1 MVDAKRSDEWEAV
14 KSLKSLIQA
23 GLDLGVPEAI
33 RKAAQLQPFLHA
45 ITGNKAKE
53 SPGLAASVAGLVQ
66 SVKDDPQAMFQLA
79 KEVWSRG
86 GQKEKSSAAEA
97 VGKGLGFLVPHKAL
111 QAAKELASMAR
122 SGKEADLVGRSA
134 IEPLLEASPGLVD
147 RVKLLLQEN
156 EKLVR
161 YAAISGLVYFV
172 GRKRKY
178 AALGAEV
185 LLLLAEEHEK
195 EIRDAV
201 KWGLNKIREV
211 DPKATAVAVAAWVK
225 SNPTTDRVNKA
236 GTYLKARAVDVKTA
250 VERGV
255 LGVLARLNPA
265 AKNGAKANGAAPKKR
280 PAKKAR
286 RNAPAKR

>member
-1 MVDAKRSDEWEAV
+1 MVEPKRSDEWEAV
-14 KSLKSLIQA
+14 RSLKALIQA

-33 RKAAQLQPFLHA
+33 RKAAQLQPFLSVLKGA
-45 ITGNKAKE
+45 KTPGATGVAE
-53 SPGLAASVAGLVQ
+53 SVTGFIQ
-66 SVKDDPQAMFQLA
+66 SVKEDPQAMFQMA

-86 GQKEKSSAAEA
+86 GKKEKSFAAEA

-111 QAAKELASMAR
+111 QTARELASMAR

-134 IEPLLEASPGLVD
+134 IEPLLSASPGLID
-147 RVKLLLQEN
+147 RVKQLLQEN

-161 YAAISGLVYFV
+161 QAAITGLVYFV
-172 GRKRKY
+172 GRKRRY
-178 AALGAEV
+178 AALGAEI

-211 DPKATAVAVAAWVK
+211 DPKATAAAVAAWVK
-225 SNPTTDRVNKA
+225 SNPSTERINKA
-236 GTYLKARAVDVKTA
+236 GGYLKAKAVDVKTA

-255 LGVLARLNPA
+255 LGVLARFNGGARA
-265 AKNGAKANGAAPKKR
+265 APKANGTSAKKTER
-280 PAKKAR
+280 PAR
-286 RNAPAKR
+286 RRTAAKR

>member
-1 MVDAKRSDEWEAV
+1 MVEPKRSDEWDAV
-14 KSLKSLIQA
+14 RSLKALIQA
-23 GLDLGVPEAI
+23 GIDLGVPEAL
-33 RKAAQLQPFLHA
+33 RKASQWQPFLSA
-45 ITGNKAKE
+45 LRGPKAE
-53 SPGLAASVAGLVQ
+53 ATPSLTASMTSLMQ
-66 SVKDDPQAMFQLA
+66 SVKEDPQGLLQLA

-86 GQKEKSSAAEA
+86 GPKEKSFAAEA
-97 VGKGLGFLVPHKAL
+97 VGKGLGLLVPHKAL
-111 QAAKELASMAR
+111 QTARELASMAR

-134 IEPLLEASPGLVD
+134 IEPLLERSPGLLD

-185 LLLLAEEHEK
+185 LLMLAEEHEK

-201 KWGLNKIREV
+201 KRGLNKIRDV

-225 SNPTTDRVNKA
+225 SKPTQERFQTA
-236 GTYLKARAVDVKTA
+236 GTYLKKRAVDVRTA
-250 VERGV
+250 IERGV
-255 LGVLARLNPA
+255 VGVLARI
-265 AKNGAKANGAAPKKR
+265 NGAKTNGAAKKGT
-280 PAKKAR
+280 AKPR
-286 RNAPAKR
+286 RRVATKR